1 MDIID
6 SKTDREIL
14 ESLIAEAA
22 KATAELK
29 DAQADIDKAKNRVK
43 FTLMLAHKLID
54 RKKD

>member
-54 RKKD
+54 RTKD